1 MLHLLYAL
9 ALLLLLSG
17 ACAILGEKSNL
28 SPALLPL
35 PVLSGAVV
43 VLYLCG
49 IAGVLRAGAVLV
61 LLALAAVWVLG
72 LVQLRPAG
80 VFKAWQSAL
89 HAPGFALFLGG
100 AAFIWVLFCVQKPM
114 FTQWDEFTAWGLAPK
129 MVVERG
135 AFYVADPVNLKASF
149 TYPATSLITFL
160 FQPFGHWA
168 EWACLAAID
177 TLALT
182 CLAAAAAL
190 PRERWACGVLMFAA
204 GFLLPLFFS
213 ATPTGSYAAQYVNA
227 MADLPLAMLFGGV
240 FCLYYAVG
248 REKRTFWLTALPL
261 AVLTLTKDIC
271 FAYGLIAAFLIG
283 LDLLFAADGPVKK
296 AFPKALLKAGGLAVV
311 VLAAFL
317 SWGRYTAAV
326 TPTADTAASVGSEGL
341 SYGAVLV
348 GGFKQLL
355 GIGRTEKFA
364 QIMAAMGSAFFTR
377 RICLLGGGVIAV
389 AAITM
394 VAAAAWL
401 AAEKGPARR
410 RVLAAHLGFAFCFA
424 VLYLFHLILYNYNFS
439 DIEGLALKDYDRYLA
454 PYYQAWML
462 AMLCLLARSAKEQLG
477 QLALGGAAAVIM
489 AVFCWRGIPAAGF
502 WTGANSLYTLRAD
515 VQNRAD
521 TMNTVLNWPD
531 RVLVISQGDDATRW
545 YYYRYELTAQ
555 VVNGFGGFYGRLGET
570 QDRWDSDF
578 MNLVESENWT
588 LYDYKAVCVPDTLV
602 AYMAEKDCD
611 YILIDRAD
619 DYLQREFSPLF
630 EGGLTNDMPAT
641 LYHFEGAAADVPFT
655 LAAVAESGVA

>member
-72 LVQLRPAG
+72 LVQLRLAG

-89 HAPGFALFLGG
+89 YAPGFALFLGG

-190 PRERWACGVLMFAA
+190 PRERWACGVLVFVA

-213 ATPTGSYAAQYVNA
+213 ATPTGSYATQYVNA

>member
-190 PRERWACGVLMFAA
+190 PRERWACGVLVFVA

-213 ATPTGSYAAQYVNA
+213 ATPTGSYATQYVNA

>member
-9 ALLLLLSG
+9 ALLLLLCG
-17 ACAILGEKSNL
+17 ACAILSEKSGL

-49 IAGVLRAGAVLV
+49 IAGILRAGAVLV

-80 VFKAWQSAL
+80 VRKAWQNAL
-89 HAPGFALFLGG
+89 CAPGFTLFLGG
-100 AAFIWVLFCVQKPM
+100 AAFIWVLFCVQEPM

-149 TYPATSLITFL
+149 TYPATSLLTFL
-160 FQPFGHWA
+160 FQPFCLWA

-177 TLALT
+177 TLALA

-190 PRERWACGVLMFAA
+190 PRLKWAEGILVFAA
-204 GFLLPLFFS
+204 GFLLPYFFS
-213 ATPTGSYAAQYVNA
+213 ATAAGNYAVQYVNA
-227 MADLPLAMLFGGV
+227 MADLPLAMLFGGTL
-240 FCLYYAVG
+240 CLYIAVG
-248 REKRTFWLTALPL
+248 RHKYAYWLVALPL

-283 LDLLFAADGPVKK
+283 LDLLFAADAPIKK
-296 AFPKALLKAGGLAVV
+296 AFPKALLQAGALAVI

-341 SYGAVLV
+341 SYGAVLI
-348 GGFKQLL
+348 GGVKQLL

-364 QIMAAMGSAFFTR
+364 QIMTAMGSAFFTR
-377 RICLLGGGVIAV
+377 RICLLGGGAIAV

-424 VLYLFHLILYNYNFS
+424 ALYLFHLILYCYNFS
-439 DIEGLALKDYDRYLA
+439 DLEGLMLKDYDRYLA

-462 AMLCLLARSAKEQLG
+462 AMLCLLANGARQRLG
-477 QLALGGAAAVIM
+477 RLALGGAAAVIL

-502 WTGANSLYTLRAD
+502 WTGADSLYTLRAD
-515 VQNRAD
+515 VQSRAN
-521 TMNTVLNWPD
+521 TMNTVLDWPD

-570 QDRWDSDF
+570 KDRWDSDF

-641 LYHFEGAAADVPFT
+641 LYHFEGADAAVPFT

>member
-9 ALLLLLSG
+9 ALLLLLCG
-17 ACAILGEKSNL
+17 ACAILGEKSGL

-35 PVLSGAVV
+35 PVLGGAVV

-49 IAGVLRAGAVLV
+49 IAGILRAGAVLV

-80 VFKAWQSAL
+80 VLKAWQNAL
-89 HAPGFALFLGG
+89 CMPGFALFLGG
-100 AAFIWVLFCVQKPM
+100 SAFIWVLFCVQEPM

-149 TYPATSLITFL
+149 TYPATSLLAFL
-160 FQPFGHWA
+160 FQPFGLWA

-177 TLALT
+177 TLALA

-190 PRERWACGVLMFAA
+190 PRAKWAEGMLVFAA
-204 GFLLPLFFS
+204 GFLLPYFFS
-213 ATPTGSYAAQYVNA
+213 ATAAGNYAVQYVNA
-227 MADLPLAMLFGGV
+227 MADLPLAMLFGGTL
-240 FCLYYAVG
+240 CLYFAVG
-248 REKRTFWLTALPL
+248 HHKHAYWLVALPL

-283 LDLLFAADGPVKK
+283 LDLLFAADAPIKK
-296 AFPKALLKAGGLAVV
+296 ALPKALLQAGALAVV

-348 GGFKQLL
+348 GGVKQLL
-355 GIGRTEKFA
+355 GIGRTEKFS
-364 QIMAAMGSAFFTR
+364 QIMTAMGSAFFTR
-377 RICLLGGGVIAV
+377 RICLLGGGAMAV

-424 VLYLFHLILYNYNFS
+424 ALYLFHLILYCYNFS
-439 DIEGLALKDYDRYLA
+439 DLEGLMLKDYDRYLA

-462 AMLCLLARSAKEQLG
+462 AMLCLLANGARQRLG
-477 QLALGGAAAVIM
+477 RLALGGAAAVIL

-502 WTGANSLYTLRAD
+502 WTGADSLYTLRAD
-515 VQNRAD
+515 VQSRAN
-521 TMNTVLNWPD
+521 TMNTVLDWPD

-570 QDRWDSDF
+570 KDRWDSDF

-641 LYHFEGAAADVPFT
+641 LYHFEGADAAVPFT

>member
-190 PRERWACGVLMFAA
+190 PRERWACGVLVFVA

-213 ATPTGSYAAQYVNA
+213 ATPTGSYATQYVNA

-641 LYHFEGAAADVPFT
+641 LYHFEGADADVPFT

>member
-49 IAGVLRAGAVLV
+49 IAGILRAGAVLV

-89 HAPGFALFLGG
+89 CAPGFALFLGG
-100 AAFIWVLFCVQKPM
+100 AAFIWVLFCVQKPL

-168 EWACLAAID
+168 EWACLAA
-177 TLALT
+177 AS
-182 CLAAAAAL
+182 AL
-190 PRERWACGVLMFAA
+190 PRERWACGVLVFAA

-348 GGFKQLL
+348 GGVKQLL

-424 VLYLFHLILYNYNFS
+424 ALYLFHLILYNYNFS

-462 AMLCLLARSAKEQLG
+462 AMLCLLARSAKERLG

-521 TMNTVLNWPD
+521 TMNAVLNWPD

-619 DYLQREFSPLF
+619 DYLQWEFSPLF

-641 LYHFEGAAADVPFT
+641 LYHFEGADADVPFT

>member
-49 IAGVLRAGAVLV
+49 IAGILRAGAVLV

-89 HAPGFALFLGG
+89 CAPGFALFLGG
-100 AAFIWVLFCVQKPM
+100 AAFIWVLFCVQKPL

-177 TLALT
+177 TLALA

-190 PRERWACGVLMFAA
+190 PRERWACGVLVFAA

-348 GGFKQLL
+348 GGVPTLFT
-355 GIGRTEKFA
+355 GIELNPARA
-364 QIMAAMGSAFFTR
+364 WYTR
-377 RICLLGGGVIAV
+377 FIPTAGWWLVLTFGPCI
-389 AAITM
+389 
-394 VAAAAWL
+394 AAAF
-401 AAEKGPARR
+401 
-410 RVLAAHLGFAFCFA
+410 VS
-424 VLYLFHLILYNYNFS
+424 LFIR
-439 DIEGLALKDYDRYLA
+439 K
-454 PYYQAWML
+454 
-462 AMLCLLARSAKEQLG
+462 K
-477 QLALGGAAAVIM
+477 
-489 AVFCWRGIPAAGF
+489 
-502 WTGANSLYTLRAD
+502 
-515 VQNRAD
+515 
-521 TMNTVLNWPD
+521 
-531 RVLVISQGDDATRW
+531 
-545 YYYRYELTAQ
+545 
-555 VVNGFGGFYGRLGET
+555 
-570 QDRWDSDF
+570 
-578 MNLVESENWT
+578 
-588 LYDYKAVCVPDTLV
+588 
-602 AYMAEKDCD
+602 
-611 YILIDRAD
+611 
-619 DYLQREFSPLF
+619 
-630 EGGLTNDMPAT
+630 
-641 LYHFEGAAADVPFT
+641 
-655 LAAVAESGVA
+655 

>member
-89 HAPGFALFLGG
+89 YAPGFALFLGG

-160 FQPFGHWA
+160 FQPFGRWA

-190 PRERWACGVLMFAA
+190 PRERWACGVLVFAA

-213 ATPTGSYAAQYVNA
+213 ATPTGSYATQYVNA

-283 LDLLFAADGPVKK
+283 LDLLFCSGRACKK
-296 AFPKALLKAGGLAVV
+296 AFPKALLKAAAGRRRGWRRSSAGGATQR
-311 VLAAFL
+311 L
-317 SWGRYTAAV
+317 SPRRRTRRQRRQRGAELRRGPRGR
-326 TPTADTAASVGSEGL
+326 L
-341 SYGAVLV
+341 Q
-348 GGFKQLL
+348 QLL
-355 GIGRTEKFA
+355 GTPHRKVCPDHGRH
-364 QIMAAMGSAFFTR
+364 GSAFFTR

-394 VAAAAWL
+394 VARSRL
-401 AAEKGPARR
+401 AGRREGPRPPPRAC
-410 RVLAAHLGFAFCFA
+410 G
-424 VLYLFHLILYNYNFS
+424 
-439 DIEGLALKDYDRYLA
+439 A
-454 PYYQAWML
+454 P
-462 AMLCLLARSAKEQLG
+462 G
-477 QLALGGAAAVIM
+477 
-489 AVFCWRGIPAAGF
+489 
-502 WTGANSLYTLRAD
+502 
-515 VQNRAD
+515 
-521 TMNTVLNWPD
+521 
-531 RVLVISQGDDATRW
+531 
-545 YYYRYELTAQ
+545 
-555 VVNGFGGFYGRLGET
+555 
-570 QDRWDSDF
+570 
-578 MNLVESENWT
+578 
-588 LYDYKAVCVPDTLV
+588 VCVLLCGAVSVPLDS
-602 AYMAEKDCD
+602 
-611 YILIDRAD
+611 
-619 DYLQREFSPLF
+619 LQLQLF
-630 EGGLTNDMPAT
+630 R
-641 LYHFEGAAADVPFT
+641 Y
-655 LAAVAESGVA
+655 

>member
-9 ALLLLLSG
+9 ALLLLLCG
-17 ACAILGEKSNL
+17 ACAILGEKSGL

-49 IAGVLRAGAVLV
+49 IAGILRAGAVLV

-80 VFKAWQSAL
+80 VRKAWQSAL
-89 HAPGFALFLGG
+89 CTPGFALFLGG
-100 AAFIWVLFCVQKPM
+100 AAFIWVLFCVQEPM

-135 AFYVADPVNLKASF
+135 AFYVTDPVNLKASF
-149 TYPATSLITFL
+149 TYPATSLLAFL
-160 FQPFGHWA
+160 FQPFGLWA

-177 TLALT
+177 TLALA

-190 PRERWACGVLMFAA
+190 PRLKWAEGILVFAA
-204 GFLLPLFFS
+204 GFLLPYFFS
-213 ATPTGSYAAQYVNA
+213 ATAAGSYAVQYVNA
-227 MADLPLAMLFGGV
+227 MADLPLAMLFGGTL
-240 FCLYYAVG
+240 CLYIAVG
-248 REKRTFWLTALPL
+248 RHKYAYWLVALPL

-283 LDLLFAADGPVKK
+283 LDLLFAADAPIKK
-296 AFPKALLKAGGLAVV
+296 AFPKALLQAGALAVV

-348 GGFKQLL
+348 GGVKQLL

-364 QIMAAMGSAFFTR
+364 QIMTAMGSAFFTR

-424 VLYLFHLILYNYNFS
+424 ALYLFHLILYCYNFS
-439 DIEGLALKDYDRYLA
+439 DLEGLMLKDYDRYLA

-462 AMLCLLARSAKEQLG
+462 AMLCLLANGARQRLG
-477 QLALGGAAAVIM
+477 RLALGGAAAVIL

-502 WTGANSLYTLRAD
+502 WTRADSLYTLRAD
-515 VQNRAD
+515 VQSRAN
-521 TMNTVLNWPD
+521 TMNTVLDWPD

-570 QDRWDSDF
+570 KDRWDSDF

-641 LYHFEGAAADVPFT
+641 LYHFEGADTAVPFT

>member
-35 PVLSGAVV
+35 PILSGAVV

-49 IAGVLRAGAVLV
+49 VAGFLRVGAVAV
-61 LLALAAVWVLG
+61 LLALAAVWVVG
-72 LVQLRPAG
+72 LVQHRPAG
-80 VFKAWQSAL
+80 VAAAWKRAASV
-89 HAPGFALFLGG
+89 PGFTLFLGG
-100 AAFIWVLFCVQKPM
+100 AAFIWLLFCVQQPM

-160 FQPFGHWA
+160 FQPFGPWA

-177 TLALT
+177 TLALA
-182 CLAAAAAL
+182 CLAAASAL
-190 PRERWACGVLMFAA
+190 PRERWAGGVLVFAA
-204 GFLLPLFFS
+204 GFLLPFFFS

-227 MADLPLAMLFGGV
+227 MADLPLAMLFGGTL
-240 FCLYYAVG
+240 CLYFAVG
-248 REKRTFWLTALPL
+248 RRKIAYWLVALPL

-271 FAYGLIAAFLIG
+271 FAYGLITAFLIG
-283 LDLLFAADGPVKK
+283 LDLWLAADEPCRK
-296 AFPKALLKAGGLAVV
+296 AFPKALLRAGALAVI
-311 VLAAFL
+311 VLAAFS

-348 GGFKQLL
+348 GGVKQLL
-355 GIGRTEKFA
+355 GMGRTEKFA

-377 RICLLGGGVIAV
+377 RICLLGGGIMAV

-401 AAEKGPARR
+401 AADRGAPRR
-410 RVLAAHLGFAFCFA
+410 LVLAAHLGFAFCFA
-424 VLYLFHLILYNYNFS
+424 ALYLFHLILYNYNFS
-439 DIEGLALKDYDRYLA
+439 DLEGLALKDYDRYLA

-462 AMLCLLARSAKEQLG
+462 AMLCLLARCARGGLLVRCRQPVHAARRRAEPRRHNEHRAGLAGPRAGHQPGRRRHAMVLLSVRADRAGRERLWRLLWPPGRDAGPLG
-477 QLALGGAAAVIM
+477 QRLYESGRERKLDALRLQGRLRAGHAGRLHGREGLRLYPDRP
-489 AVFCWRGIPAAGF
+489 RGRLSAAG
-502 WTGANSLYTLRAD
+502 
-515 VQNRAD
+515 VQPP
-521 TMNTVLNWPD
+521 V
-531 RVLVISQGDDATRW
+531 
-545 YYYRYELTAQ
+545 
-555 VVNGFGGFYGRLGET
+555 
-570 QDRWDSDF
+570 
-578 MNLVESENWT
+578 
-588 LYDYKAVCVPDTLV
+588 
-602 AYMAEKDCD
+602 
-611 YILIDRAD
+611 
-619 DYLQREFSPLF
+619 
-630 EGGLTNDMPAT
+630 
-641 LYHFEGAAADVPFT
+641 
-655 LAAVAESGVA
+655 